1 MPHSS
6 KLLRQGDGE
15 GKWGD
20 GGARGLRKG
29 EGRAGGDQPLGAAGH
44 FDPGKGQSG
53 SPGGENLRKSYPADS
68 GRAGEQNIRPD
79 LKGPKLDRDQKLW
92 GWAPQ
97 CQDRRQHPD
106 RYSQAAGGETEAWKD
121 RGCGVT

>member
-1 MPHSS
+1 MTAAPGACAKVRGGREGTS
-6 KLLRQGDGE
+6 LWERQGTLIQVK
-15 GKWGD
+15 GK
-20 GGARGLRKG
+20 AAAP
-29 EGRAGGDQPLGAAGH
+29 EGRTC
-44 FDPGKGQSG
+44 GKATQRA
-53 SPGGENLRKSYPADS
+53 SPQEPDS
-68 GRAGEQNIRPD
+68 GRTGEQNVRPD
-79 LKGPKLDRDQKLW
+79 LKGPNLDRDQKLW